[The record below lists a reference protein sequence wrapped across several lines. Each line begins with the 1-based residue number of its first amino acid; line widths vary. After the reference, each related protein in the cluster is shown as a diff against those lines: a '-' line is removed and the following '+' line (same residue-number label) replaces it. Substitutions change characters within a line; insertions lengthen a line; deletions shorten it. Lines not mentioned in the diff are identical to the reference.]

1 MNPYDSPLP
10 AKPAR
15 GMRATSIRHA
25 ILLATTLA
33 AFLMYLDR
41 VCIGWIIESDSF
53 KTEIQLD
60 PVPPDAEMT
69 EPSAASGEA
78 MRARRS
84 EPQKDW
90 IKQAFFWAY
99 ALAQVPAGWLAE
111 RFGKRTLM
119 TAMILLWSIFTAMT
133 SFANGFEMLLLARI
147 GCGLAQAGA
156 YPIAGSLISKWVIFS
171 RRGLASSIVSLGGRL
186 GGALAPIITAYV
198 IISSGN
204 WRMAGWLYGLIGI
217 GVAAAF
223 WYVFR
228 ERPEEHPHCNE
239 AEVELLSEGRP
250 PEKPAVVAAFPLRAV
265 LGNFSLW
272 MMCGMQF
279 LTNVG
284 WVFVINSIPTYFK
297 EVLKLPDDQNGVIST
312 VILIIGFVGLI
323 AGGVITD
330 MCGRVLGIRLG
341 RMLPIALTRFVAA
354 IFFLLC
360 LTTTNPWM
368 LAGFLGLMAFC
379 TDAGIP
385 ATWAFAQD
393 VGGKQIA
400 PILGWGNM
408 WGNFGAALQPQIIAF
423 VNRWDTN
430 GDYHEAFLISA
441 AAFALA
447 GVMALGINAARPIV
461 AEEDKP
467 RLEPA

>member
-1 MNPYDSPLP
+1 
-10 AKPAR
+10 
-15 GMRATSIRHA
+15 
-25 ILLATTLA
+25 
-33 AFLMYLDR
+33 MYLDR

-60 PVPPDAEMT
+60 PPGAAIT
-69 EPSAASGEA
+69 EPSAGSGQA
-78 MRARRS
+78 AAAARPT
-84 EPQKDW
+84 PQKDW

-119 TAMILLWSIFTAMT
+119 TAMIILWSIFTALT
-133 SFANGFEMLLLARI
+133 SFASGFEMLLLARL

-156 YPIAGSLISKWVIFS
+156 YPIAGSLISKWVVFS

-204 WRMAGWLYGLIGI
+204 WRVAGWLYGLVGV

-223 WYVFR
+223 WHIFR
-228 ERPEEHPHCNE
+228 ERPQEHPRCND
-239 AEVELLSEGRP
+239 AEVELLTEGRP
-250 PEKPAVVAAFPLRAV
+250 AEKPAIVAAFPLRAV
-265 LGNFSLW
+265 LGDASLW

-284 WVFVINSIPTYFK
+284 WAFVINSIPTYFK
-297 EVLKLPDDQNGVIST
+297 EVLELPDEQNGTIST
-312 VILIIGFVGLI
+312 VVLVIGFLGLI
-323 AGGVITD
+323 AGGFITD
-330 MCGRVLGIRLG
+330 ICGRVLGIRMG

-385 ATWAFAQD
+385 ATWAYAQD

-408 WGNFGAALQPQIIAF
+408 WGNFGAALQPQIIAY
-423 VNRWDTN
+423 VNGWDTN
-430 GDYHEAFLISA
+430 RDYHEAFLMSA
-441 AAFALA
+441 GAFALA
-447 GVMALGINAARPIV
+447 GLLSLGINAARPIV
-461 AEEDKP
+461 RDK
-467 RLEPA
+467 

>member
-1 MNPYDSPLP
+1 MPANPYQSPAPAPGGSWGSALP
-10 AKPAR
+10 LGRP
-15 GMRATSIRHA
+15 TNIRHA

-41 VCIGWIIESDSF
+41 ICIGWIIESDSF
-53 KTEIQLD
+53 KSEIQLD
-60 PVPPDAEMT
+60 PPRPGEETPGA
-69 EPSAASGEA
+69 SAGSEQASGA
-78 MRARRS
+78 TR
-84 EPQKDW
+84 PTWQKDW

-99 ALAQVPAGWLAE
+99 AFAQVPAGWLAE

-119 TAMILLWSIFTAMT
+119 TAMIVLWSIFTALT
-133 SFANGFEMLLLARI
+133 SFANGFEMLLLARA

-186 GGALAPIITAYV
+186 GGAFAPLITVSV
-198 IISSGN
+198 IVYFNN
-204 WRMAGWLYGLIGI
+204 WRMAGWIYGLIGI
-217 GVAAAF
+217 GVAFAF
-223 WYVFR
+223 WYIFR
-228 ERPEEHPHCNE
+228 ERPEEHPRCNS
-239 AEVELLSEGRP
+239 AEVELLTEGRP
-250 PEKPAVVAAFPLRAV
+250 PEKPAIVAAFPLRAV
-265 LGNFSLW
+265 LGDASLW

-284 WVFVINSIPTYFK
+284 WAFVINSIPTYFK
-297 EVLKLPDDQNGVIST
+297 DVLQLSDSQSGRIST
-312 VILIIGFVGLI
+312 IVLFIGFVGLI
-323 AGGVITD
+323 AGGFITD
-330 MCGRVLGIRLG
+330 ACGRVLGIRMG

-385 ATWAFAQD
+385 ATWAYAQD

-408 WGNFGAALQPQIIAF
+408 WGNFGAALQPQIIAY
-423 VNRWDTN
+423 VNQWDTN
-430 GDYHEAFLISA
+430 RDYHEAFLVSA
-441 AAFALA
+441 GAFALA
-447 GVMALGINAARPIV
+447 GLLALGINAARPIV
-461 AEEDKP
+461 REK
-467 RLEPA
+467 

>member
-1 MNPYDSPLP
+1 MQ
-10 AKPAR
+10 
-15 GMRATSIRHA
+15 ATSIRHA

-41 VCIGWIIESDSF
+41 VCISWILESDSF
-53 KTEIQLD
+53 QREIKLD
-60 PVPPDAEMT
+60 PLRPGEEAPAV
-69 EPSAASGEA
+69 SAGKEQVKEA
-78 MRARRS
+78 KRPT
-84 EPQKDW
+84 PQKDW

-119 TAMILLWSIFTAMT
+119 TAMIVLWSIFTALT
-133 SFANGFEMLLLARI
+133 SFANGFEMLLLARL

-198 IISSGN
+198 ILTSSN
-204 WRMAGWLYGLIGI
+204 WRMAGWLYGLVGI
-217 GVAAAF
+217 AVAAAF
-223 WYVFR
+223 WFIFR
-228 ERPEEHPHCNE
+228 ERPQEHPRCND
-239 AEVELLSEGRP
+239 AEVELLTEGRP
-250 PEKPAVVAAFPLRAV
+250 PEAPAIVAAFPLRAV
-265 LGNFSLW
+265 LGDASLW

-284 WVFVINSIPTYFK
+284 WAFVINSIPTYFK
-297 EVLKLPDDQNGVIST
+297 DVLKLPDDQNGTIST
-312 VILIIGFVGLI
+312 VVLVIGFLGLI
-323 AGGVITD
+323 AGGFITD

-341 RMLPIALTRFVAA
+341 RMLPIALTRFAAA

-360 LTTTNPWM
+360 LTTTSPWM

-385 ATWAFAQD
+385 ATWAYAQD

-408 WGNFGAALQPQIIAF
+408 WGNFGAALQPQIIAY
-423 VNRWDTN
+423 VNQWDTN
-430 GDYHEAFLISA
+430 RDYHEAFLMSA
-441 AAFALA
+441 GAFALA
-447 GVMALGINAARPIV
+447 GLLALGINASRPIV
-461 AEEDKP
+461 REK
-467 RLEPA
+467 

>member
-1 MNPYDSPLP
+1 M
-10 AKPAR
+10 
-15 GMRATSIRHA
+15 RHA
-25 ILLATTLA
+25 IVLATTLS

-53 KTEIQLD
+53 KSEIVLD
-60 PVPPDAEMT
+60 PPPPGE
-69 EPSAASGEA
+69 SAATTSEA
-78 MRARRS
+78 KRP
-84 EPQKDW
+84 ETQKDW

-99 ALAQVPAGWLAE
+99 AFAQVPAGWLAE

-119 TAMILLWSIFTAMT
+119 TAMIVLWSAFTAMT
-133 SFANGFEMLLLARI
+133 SFANGFEMLVVARL

-156 YPIAGSLISKWVIFS
+156 YPIAGSLISKWVVFN
-171 RRGLASSIVSLGGRL
+171 RRGLASSVVSLGGRL
-186 GGALAPIITAYV
+186 GGALAPLITAYV
-198 IISSGN
+198 IIASNN
-204 WRMAGWLYGLIGI
+204 WRMAGWLYGLIGL

-223 WYVFR
+223 WHVFR
-228 ERPEEHPHCNE
+228 ERPQDHPRCND

-250 PEKPAVVAAFPLRAV
+250 AQPPTVVAAFPLRAV
-265 LGNFSLW
+265 LGNASLW

-284 WVFVINSIPTYFK
+284 WAFVINSVPTYFK
-297 EVLKLPDDQNGVIST
+297 EVLKLPDDQNGTIST
-312 VILIIGFVGLI
+312 AVLVIGFVGLM
-323 AGGVITD
+323 AGGFITD
-330 MCGRVLGIRLG
+330 ACGRVLGLRLG

-360 LTTTNPWM
+360 LTTTSPWM
-368 LAGFLGLMAFC
+368 LAAYLGLMAFC

-385 ATWAFAQD
+385 ATWAYAQD

-430 GDYHEAFLISA
+430 RDYHEAFLVSA
-441 AAFALA
+441 GSFALA
-447 GVMALGINAARPIV
+447 GLLALGINAARPIV
-461 AEEDKP
+461 QEE
-467 RLEPA
+467 